1 MLEFFTSIGQYLLS
15 IGQLIVSLISD
26 LITSVLFLYQSLA
39 YFNSL
44 LFLIPGSILIF
55 GVIYLSIFIFN
66 RLSLGSNK

>member
-1 MLEFFTSIGQYLLS
+1 MLQFFTSLGQYLLT

-26 LITSVLFLYQSLA
+26 LITSILFLYQSLS

-55 GVIYLSIFIFN
+55 GVIYLSIFIVN